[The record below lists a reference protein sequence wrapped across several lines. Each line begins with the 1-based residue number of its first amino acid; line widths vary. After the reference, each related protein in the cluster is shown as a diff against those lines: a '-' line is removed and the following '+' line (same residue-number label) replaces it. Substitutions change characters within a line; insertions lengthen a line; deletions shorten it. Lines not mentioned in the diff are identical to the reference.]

1 MSITASEARRRLFP
15 LIEEVNSDQS
25 AIEIVSKNGSAY
37 LVAADEYEA
46 LLETSYL
53 LRSPANARRL
63 LRSFQ
68 HALDGE
74 YESRGLIRDESDESN
89 EDRR

>member
-15 LIEEVNSDQS
+15 LIEEVNGDQS

-37 LVAADEYEA
+37 LVAAEEYEA
-46 LLETSYL
+46 LRETAYL

-63 LRSFQ
+63 LRSYQ
-68 HALDGE
+68 NALDGE
-74 YESRGLIRDESDESN
+74 YESRELIRDDAD
-89 EDRR
+89 EDRP